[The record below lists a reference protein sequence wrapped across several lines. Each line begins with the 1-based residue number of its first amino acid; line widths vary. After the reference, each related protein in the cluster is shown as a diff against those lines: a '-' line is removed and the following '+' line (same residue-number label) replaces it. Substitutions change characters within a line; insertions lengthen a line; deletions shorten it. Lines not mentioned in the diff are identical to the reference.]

1 MLEDKEQIRERENH
15 RVFKQLLGTFIEEET
30 KEKEE
35 LEEYAKDIKIIPKI
49 YYDDFSKKMKVE
61 FNRSE
66 ERRVGKEC

>member
-49 YYDDFSKKMKVE
+49 NNSTKLKTLQ
-61 FNRSE
+61 NSIR
-66 ERRVGKEC
+66 EC